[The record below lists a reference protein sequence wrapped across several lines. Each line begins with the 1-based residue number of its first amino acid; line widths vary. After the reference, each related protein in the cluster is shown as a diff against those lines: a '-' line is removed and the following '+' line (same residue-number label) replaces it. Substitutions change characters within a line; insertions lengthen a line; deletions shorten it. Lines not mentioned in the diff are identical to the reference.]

1 MCPRLPAGSD
11 VQRTEGIADA
21 SNPSNFDSIFVSI
34 AGWLSPGSA
43 AGKSS
48 GWRRSRAQKT
58 HRNRAAKRRHF
69 RLWISSA
76 YLRRLTADQARYPCP
91 SVTKLLLYLA
101 ELKRFI

>member
-1 MCPRLPAGSD
+1 MRPRLPAGSD

-21 SNPSNFDSIFVSI
+21 GNPGNFDSISASI

-48 GWRRSRAQKT
+48 GWRGSRAQKK
-58 HRNRAAKRRHF
+58 HRNRAAKRRPF

-76 YLRRLTADQARYPCP
+76 YLRRLTADQAQYPCP
-91 SVTKLLLYLA
+91 SVMEMRSYLI
-101 ELKRFI
+101 EL

>member
-11 VQRTEGIADA
+11 VQRREGIADA
-21 SNPSNFDSIFVSI
+21 GNPGNFDSISVSI
-34 AGWLSPGSA
+34 ASWLSPGPV
-43 AGKSS
+43 AGIGS
-48 GWRRSRAQKT
+48 GWKRSRAQKT

-91 SVTKLLLYLA
+91 GIMEMLSYLI
-101 ELKRFI
+101 EL

>member
-21 SNPSNFDSIFVSI
+21 SNPVNFDSISVSI
-34 AGWLSPGSA
+34 ASWLSPGSV

-48 GWRRSRAQKT
+48 GWGRSRAQKT
-58 HRNRAAKRRHF
+58 HRNRAEKRRHF

-91 SVTKLLLYLA
+91 GGMNLLLYLI
-101 ELKRFI
+101 EL